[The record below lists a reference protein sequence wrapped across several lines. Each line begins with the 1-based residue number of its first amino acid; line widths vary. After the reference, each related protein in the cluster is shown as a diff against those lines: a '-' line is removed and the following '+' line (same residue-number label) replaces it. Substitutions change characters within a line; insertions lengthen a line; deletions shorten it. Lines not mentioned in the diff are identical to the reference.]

1 MSYSTVDFN
10 MQVVF
15 LIILSLTSIFEARD
29 LSARS
34 INEDVPIEERAVS
47 RSIFQHESTGAQID
61 FVTNSG
67 ICETTPGV
75 NQYSGYL
82 SVGTDEN
89 MWFWFFEARRNA
101 SSAPLAAWFNGG
113 PGCSSMVGLFQEN
126 GPCHF
131 VNGASEPSLNP
142 YSWNEYANMLY
153 IDQPIGVGFSY
164 GNNPVN
170 STVSAAPLVWK
181 LLQAFYAKF
190 PEYENRDFG
199 IFTESYGGHY
209 GPEFASYIQSQNAAI
224 ASGTLAGEVINLKAM
239 GINNGWID
247 ATIQNKAYIDF
258 SYNNTYRPLITK
270 TQYDNYLDAYNTRC
284 LPALKGCN
292 DTVSE
297 DAACSNAATECFNS
311 IEGPLSNYGNFDV
324 YDIRAPSNDPNPPST
339 FVTYLNSPAVTS
351 AIGAKSSFMVCSND
365 AYDKFSN
372 SGDIPRSFIP
382 TLSNLVQS
390 NLTTLIWA
398 GDADWI
404 CNWFG
409 VLAATES
416 IEFSGAAEFRSKEE
430 ADYTVDGKPAGKY
443 KTVDNLSWL
452 RVYGAGHEVPYYT
465 PELSLQVFRQLM
477 GSKSISST

>member
-1 MSYSTVDFN
+1 MRVTLH
-10 MQVVF
+10 VVLF
-15 LIILSLTSIFEARD
+15 LTSVIQARD
-29 LSARS
+29 
-34 INEDVPIEERAVS
+34 VS
-47 RSIFQHESTGAQID
+47 HHLVNKEITYEKNTSSRTIFQHEATGAQID

-67 ICETTPGV
+67 ICETTAGV

-82 SVGTDEN
+82 SVGDDEN
-89 MWFWFFEARRNA
+89 MWFWFFESRNNA

-131 VNGASEPSLNP
+131 VNGSSEPSLNP
-142 YSWNEYANMLY
+142 YSWNEHANMLY

-164 GNNPVN
+164 GQNPVN

-181 LLQAFYAKF
+181 LMQAFYAKF

-209 GPEFASYIQSQNAAI
+209 GPEFASHFQSQNSAI
-224 ASGTLAGEVINLKAM
+224 LSGTLAGEVINLKAM

-258 SYNNTYRPLITK
+258 SYNNTYRSLITK
-270 TQYDNYLDAYNTRC
+270 TQYDGYIDAYNTRC
-284 LPALKGCN
+284 LPALRECN
-292 DTVSE
+292 NTISE
-297 DAACSNAATECFNS
+297 DADCKKAATVCFNT
-311 IEGPLSNYGNFDV
+311 IEGPLSNSGDFNV

-339 FVTYLNSPAVTS
+339 FVTYLTSPAVTS
-351 AIGAKSSFMVCSND
+351 AIGAKSPFTVCSD
-365 AYDKFSN
+365 EAYERFSD
-372 SGDIPRSFIP
+372 SGDIPRSFIH

-409 VLAATES
+409 VLTAAES
-416 IEFSGAAEFRSKEE
+416 IEFPGATEFKNKDET
-430 ADYTVDGKPAGKY
+430 DYTVSGKPVGKF
-443 KTVDNLSWL
+443 KTVDNLNWL

-477 GSKSISST
+477 EGKSISST

>member
-1 MSYSTVDFN
+1 MRAIFFTV
-10 MQVVF
+10 
-15 LIILSLTSIFEARD
+15 ISLTSVLRG
-29 LSARS
+29 RYRYGHKTC
-34 INEDVPIEERAVS
+34 NEVPYDGNRES

-89 MWFWFFEARRNA
+89 MWFWFFEARNNA

-131 VNGASEPSLNP
+131 VDGSSEPSLNP

-224 ASGTLAGEVINLKAM
+224 ASGTLEGEVINLKAM

-270 TQYDNYLDAYNTRC
+270 TQYDNYLDTYNTRC

-292 DTVSE
+292 DTVSN
-297 DAACSNAATECFNS
+297 DAACSNAHTICVNS
-311 IEGPLSNYGNFDV
+311 IMRPLNNSGDFNV
-324 YDIRAPSNDPNPPST
+324 YDIRAPSNDSNPPST
-339 FVTYLNSPAVTS
+339 FVKYLNSPAVTN
-351 AIGAKSSFMVCSND
+351 AIGARSPFMANSDNV
-365 AYDKFSN
+365 YEKFSN
-372 SGDIPRSFIP
+372 SGDM
-382 TLSNLVQS
+382 QS

-409 VLAATES
+409 VLTAAES
-416 IEFSGAAEFRSKEE
+416 IDFPGASEFRSKEQM
-430 ADYTVDGKPAGKY
+430 DYTVGGKPAGKY

-452 RVYGAGHEVPYYT
+452 RVYGAGHEVPYYK

-477 GSKSISST
+477 GGKIISST